1 MVILGI
7 DPGSV
12 ITGFGAIETEN
23 RKTRLIGCGCVR
35 TSAKTPFAQRLRKI
49 YGELAETLSRYHP
62 DEVAVEDI
70 FYSNN
75 VKTALKIGHARGVI
89 LLAAA
94 DAGLPIAEYS
104 PREVKKAVVGSGS
117 ASKEQVQF
125 MVKRILALKE
135 TPQPYDTTDALAVA
149 LCHAHR
155 IKMDALM
162 KKKN

>member
-12 ITGFGAIETEN
+12 ITGFGAIETES
-23 RKTRLIGCGCVR
+23 RETRLIGCGCIR
-35 TSAKTPFAQRLRKI
+35 TNAKTPFAERLRKI
-49 YGELAETLSRYHP
+49 YGELAGTLSHYHP
-62 DEVAVEDI
+62 DEVAVEDV

-104 PREVKKAVVGSGS
+104 PREVKQAVVGSGS
-117 ASKEQVQF
+117 ASKQQVQF
-125 MVKRILALKE
+125 MVKNILTLKE
-135 TPQPYDTTDALAVA
+135 APQPYDATDALAVA

-155 IKMDALM
+155 LKMSAM
-162 KKKN
+162 MRKGT